1 MDQEFRTV
9 SFCCITDFSLE
20 HAFYDANHR
29 KDQFTIER
37 KYLTEEL
44 SKLKTHNAAEGRIIK
59 KNITFTSEREGRKK
73 AREGDEK
80 T

>member
-1 MDQEFRTV
+1 VAQESRTV
-9 SFCCITDFSLE
+9 SLYCVTDFSLE

-37 KYLTEEL
+37 KYYNEEL
-44 SKLKTHNAAEGRIIK
+44 SKVKTHNAAEGRIIK
-59 KNITFTSEREGRKK
+59 KNVTFTSERENRKK
-73 AREGDEK
+73 GREADEK